1 MELMLC
7 KNCGIGNDHWKYQWS
22 PGSWVVRKTGDGTS
36 TSLCPDCAREEFRTL
51 MECAA
56 LRKTGAL
63 AASAYRRGLV
73 SAKFALALRNA
84 LQHLESV
91 VNNQVVSQ

>member
-22 PGSWVVRKTGDGTS
+22 PGGWVIRKNGNGTS
-36 TSLCPDCAREEFRTL
+36 TSLCPDCARNEFAAL

-56 LRKTGAL
+56 IRKAQAL
-63 AASAYRRGLV
+63 TARAYRGGLV

-91 VNNQVVSQ
+91 VGQ